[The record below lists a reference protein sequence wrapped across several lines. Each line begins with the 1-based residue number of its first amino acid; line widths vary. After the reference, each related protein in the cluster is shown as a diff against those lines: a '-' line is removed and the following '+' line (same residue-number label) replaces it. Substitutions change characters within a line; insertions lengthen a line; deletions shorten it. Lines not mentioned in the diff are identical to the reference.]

1 MFGAVRRYPKR
12 GPLYFFNSLL
22 EDGMEEQQVECDV
35 LCVGGGIAGLMAAI
49 RAAELGAKVVVAE
62 KGNARYSGC
71 GRSGND
77 HFETYIPEIHGSDKE
92 DFIDELLYTAKAE
105 ILIGRD
111 ILRAQFAKA
120 QDVVE
125 LWDEWG
131 IPMRPSGTWE
141 FAGHAFPG
149 RTLTHIKYEGRLQKT
164 VLVREAKKK
173 GAKIMNRIM
182 AMELLRSGDRVIGAL
197 GVHTREDKVVV
208 FRAKAVILGTGKCS
222 RLYQGLTPGAMFND
236 GHGGVQTGDGRAMAY
251 RAGAEL
257 MNVEMP
263 QRHIGPKYFAKFG
276 QATWVGVLRD
286 AEGNPVG
293 PFVSE
298 PDRRYGDIIMEVNK
312 LSPEQYRALG
322 KGPVYMDCTGIS
334 EEDAEYMRHWHIH
347 EGNIGLVDHM
357 EAEGIDPRKHPIEF
371 STYPLRG
378 GGLIVANEKAET
390 SLRGL
395 YAAGD
400 EAMGDI
406 SAAATFGWISGD
418 SAAGFVEMVED
429 GNVEDCRGTIDNL
442 KATIDQLRG
451 RDYGPD
457 WEEANVALQQVMTDY
472 AGKVR
477 NEAVLLQGLSHLQRL
492 KEKANTEMMARN
504 QHELGRC
511 LEVKNLLE
519 VGELVFRTALDRKE
533 TRGLHN
539 RPDYPFTNPLLNRA
553 HVVRRED
560 DAAVMAWRQY

>member
-1 MFGAVRRYPKR
+1 
-12 GPLYFFNSLL
+12 
-22 EDGMEEQQVECDV
+22 MEEQLVECDV
-35 LCVGGGIAGLMAAI
+35 LCVGGGIAGLMGAI
-49 RAAELGAKVVVAE
+49 RAAELGRKVIVAE

-77 HFETYIPEIHGSDKE
+77 HFETYIPEVHGSDKE
-92 DFIDELLYTAKAE
+92 DFIDELLHTAKAE

-164 VLVREAKKK
+164 VLVREARKR

-286 AEGNPVG
+286 AEGKPVG

-334 EEDAEYMRHWHIH
+334 DEDAEYMRHWHIH
-347 EGNIGLVDHM
+347 EGNIGLVNHM
-357 EAEGIDPRKHPIEF
+357 EAEGIDPQKHPIEF

-418 SAAGFVEMVED
+418 NAADFVETVED
-429 GNVEDCRGTIDNL
+429 GSVEDCRATIDSL

-451 RDYGPD
+451 RDDGPD

-472 AGKVR
+472 AGEVR
-477 NEAVLLQGLSHLQRL
+477 NEAVLLQGLSHLRRL
-492 KEKANTEMMARN
+492 REKADTEMMARN

-511 LEVKNLLE
+511 LEVNNLLD
-519 VGELVFRTALDRKE
+519 VGELVFLAALDRKE

-553 HVVRRED
+553 HVIRQED
-560 DAAVMAWRQY
+560 DAPVMGWRKY

>member
-1 MFGAVRRYPKR
+1 M
-12 GPLYFFNSLL
+12 
-22 EDGMEEQQVECDV
+22 MEEQLIECDV

-49 RAAELGAKVVVAE
+49 RAAELGAKVIVAE

-77 HFETYIPEIHGSDKE
+77 HFETYIPEVHGPDKE
-92 DFIDELLYTAKAE
+92 DFIDELLYTAKGE

-111 ILRAQFAKA
+111 ILRAQFSKA
-120 QDVVE
+120 YEIVQ

-131 IPMRPSGTWE
+131 IPMRQGGKWE
-141 FAGHAFPG
+141 LAGHAFPG
-149 RTLTHIKYEGRLQKT
+149 RTLTHIKYEGRFQKT
-164 VLVREAKKK
+164 VLVREARKR
-173 GAKIMNRIM
+173 GATIMNRIM
-182 AMELLRSGDRVIGAL
+182 ICERLRSGDRAIGAL
-197 GVHTREDKVVV
+197 GVHTREDRVIV
-208 FRAKAVILGTGKCS
+208 FKAKAVILGTGKCS
-222 RLYQGLTPGAMFND
+222 RLYQGLTPGLMFND
-236 GHGGVQTGDGRAMAY
+236 PHGGVQTGDGRAMAY
-251 RAGAEL
+251 RAGVEL

-263 QRHIGPKYFAKFG
+263 QRHIGPKYFTKFG

-286 AEGNPVG
+286 AEGKAIG
-293 PFVSE
+293 PFVSQ
-298 PDRRYGDIIMEVNK
+298 PDRRYGDIMMEVNK
-312 LSPEQYRALG
+312 LSAEQYTQSG

-334 EEDAEYMRHWHIH
+334 DEDAEYMRHWTIH
-347 EGNIGLVDHM
+347 EGNISLVNHM
-357 EAEGIDPRKHPIEF
+357 DAEGIDVRKHPIEF
-371 STYPLRG
+371 ATYPLRA

-390 SLRGL
+390 SLKGL

-418 SAAGFVEMVED
+418 SVAAFIETAETGDVEVA
-429 GNVEDCRGTIDNL
+429 RATIDSF
-442 KATIDQLRG
+442 KSVIDQLRG
-451 RDYGPD
+451 REYGPD

-477 NEAVLLQGLSHLQRL
+477 NEALLLQGLSHLRRL
-492 KEKANTEMMARN
+492 KEKAETLMMARN

-511 LEVKNLLE
+511 LEVMNLLD
-519 VGELVFRTALDRKE
+519 VGELVFLTALDRKE

-553 HVVRRED
+553 HVVRRGD
-560 DAAVMAWRQY
+560 DAPVMGWRSY